1 MKIDMVVDLARSQ
14 IGYHESGTNIT
25 KYAKDFDEKW
35 PNFYNTRKQGAEWCD
50 IFVDWVF
57 CTLWGPAEAMKMLYQ
72 PAKSCGAG
80 CKYSAGYY
88 RQKNAFDKNAKV
100 GDQIFFGRPGK
111 ENHTGIV
118 VAVNDYSVTTIE
130 GNSSN
135 CVKQHTY
142 NKNDSSIAGYGH
154 PKYDEAS
161 TDKTAYAGTWPTLPS
176 RGYFKKGDKGV
187 NVVRLQEF
195 LQWYDKTFLP
205 KYGCD
210 GDFGSETKCAVIS
223 FQTREGLTAD
233 GLFGKKSLAKAKT
246 IVK

>member
-1 MKIDMVVDLARSQ
+1 MTKDIIIDLAKSQ
-14 IGYHESGTNIT
+14 IGYRETKNNIT

-50 IFVDWVF
+50 IFVDWLF
-57 CTLWGPAEAMKMLYQ
+57 CTAYGPEEAMKALYQ

-80 CKYSAGYY
+80 CKYSAQYY
-88 RQKNAFDKNAKV
+88 KNKGAFDRNAQV
-100 GDQIFFGRPGK
+100 GDQIFFGRLGA
-111 ENHTGIV
+111 ESHTGIV
-118 VAVNDYSVTTIE
+118 IAVNDYSVSTVE
-130 GNSSN
+130 GNSGN

-142 NKNDSSIAGYGH
+142 NKTDSNIAGYGH
-154 PKYDEAS
+154 PKY
-161 TDKTAYAGTWPTLPS
+161 TTLPTTKTSYSGTWPTLPS

-187 NVVRLQEF
+187 NVVRLQQF
-195 LQWYDKTFLP
+195 LKWYDPTYLP

-210 GDFGSETKCAVIS
+210 GDFGNETKTAVVS